1 MTTIADIAR
10 IAGVAKSTVSRYL
23 NGGSIGD
30 ATKLKIE
37 RVIKETGYVPNT
49 FAQSLKAK
57 KTSIIGT
64 VVPRLDS
71 FASARTLIGIDE
83 QLREAGCQMVIS
95 NTSQDEEREIE
106 SLYSFARQK
115 VAGIIL
121 LATKITDQHLEAF
134 KKIDIPII
142 LVGQKHQAVYSII
155 HQDYEAAKAMGKH
168 VLEKGHSKIA
178 YLGVT
183 PEDISVGVQR
193 RDGFKDAIS
202 SVDGCEV
209 RYFETGFGMG
219 DALKKATTIIEDF
232 NPSIIVCATD
242 NIALGVCKAAYVKGL
257 DIPKDLSVTG
267 FGGYEVTEYIH
278 PSLTTVKYEFKQA
291 GKTAAQKMLKLI
303 EGEAIEKITYIN
315 FELISR
321 GSVDSFIKHEL

>member
-37 RVIKETGYVPNT
+37 RVIRETGYVPNT

-71 FASARTLIGIDE
+71 YASARTLIGIDE
-83 QLREAGCQMVIS
+83 KLREVGCQMVIA
-95 NTSQDEEREIE
+95 NTSQDEVREIE

-121 LATKITDQHLEAF
+121 LATNITDQHLEAF
-134 KKIDIPII
+134 EKIDIPVL
-142 LVGQKHQAVYSII
+142 LVGQQHDAVYSII
-155 HQDYEAAKAMGKH
+155 HQDYEAAKAMANH
-168 VLEKGHSKIA
+168 IIEKGHRKIA

-183 PEDISVGVQR
+183 PIDISVGIQR
-193 RDGFKDAIS
+193 RNGFKDALANVS
-202 SVDGCEV
+202 GCEV
-209 RYFETGFGMG
+209 KYFETGFGMG
-219 DALKKATTIIEDF
+219 EALKQATNIIEDF

-242 NIALGVCKAAYVKGL
+242 NIALGACKAAYLKGL
-257 DIPKDLSVTG
+257 DIPKDISVTG

-278 PSLTTVKYEFKQA
+278 PSLTTIKYEFKEA
-291 GKTAAQKMLKLI
+291 GKMAAQQMLKLI
-303 EGEAIEKITYIN
+303 EGEQIEKITYSK
-315 FELISR
+315 FELIPR
-321 GSVDSFIKHEL
+321 GSVDRMINLGL

>member
-30 ATKLKIE
+30 ATKIKIE
-37 RVIKETGYVPNT
+37 RVIRETGYVPNT

-57 KTSIIGT
+57 RTGIIGT

-71 FASARTLIGIDE
+71 YASARTLIGIDE
-83 QLREAGCQMVIS
+83 QLRENGCQMVIA
-95 NTSQDEEREIE
+95 NTSQDEAREIE

-121 LATKITDQHLEAF
+121 LATNITDQHLEAF
-134 KKIDIPII
+134 EKIDIPVL
-142 LVGQKHQAVYSII
+142 LVGQQHDAVYSII

-168 VLEKGHSKIA
+168 ILDKGHRKIA

-183 PEDISVGVQR
+183 PKDISVGVQR
-193 RDGFKDAIS
+193 KNGFKDALANVS
-202 SVDGCEV
+202 GCEV
-209 RYFETGFGMG
+209 KYFETGFGMG
-219 DALKKATTIIEDF
+219 EALQQATAIIEDF
-232 NPSIIVCATD
+232 NPTIIVCATD
-242 NIALGVCKAAYVKGL
+242 NIALGACKAAYLKGL

-278 PSLTTVKYEFKQA
+278 PSLTTVKYEFKKA
-291 GKTAAQKMLKLI
+291 GKMAAKQMLKLI
-303 EGEAIEKITYIN
+303 DGEQIEKITFSN

-321 GSVDSFIKHEL
+321 GSVDRLINLGL

>member
-30 ATKLKIE
+30 ATKIKIE
-37 RVIKETGYVPNT
+37 RVIRETGYVPNT

-57 KTSIIGT
+57 RTGIIGT

-71 FASARTLIGIDE
+71 YASARTLIGIDE
-83 QLREAGCQMVIS
+83 QLRENGCQMVIA
-95 NTSQDEEREIE
+95 NTSQDEAREIE

-121 LATKITDQHLEAF
+121 LATNITDQHLEAF
-134 KKIDIPII
+134 EKIDIPVL
-142 LVGQKHQAVYSII
+142 LVGQQHDAVYSII

-168 VLEKGHSKIA
+168 ILDKGHRKIA

-183 PEDISVGVQR
+183 PKDISVGVQR
-193 RDGFKDAIS
+193 KNGFKDALANVS
-202 SVDGCEV
+202 GCEV
-209 RYFETGFGMG
+209 KYFETGFGMG
-219 DALKKATTIIEDF
+219 EALQQATAIIEDF
-232 NPSIIVCATD
+232 NPTIIVCATD
-242 NIALGVCKAAYVKGL
+242 NIALGACKAAYLKGL

-278 PSLTTVKYEFKQA
+278 PSLTTVKYEFKKA
-291 GKTAAQKMLKLI
+291 GKITAQQMLKLI
-303 EGEAIEKITYIN
+303 DGEQIEKITYSN

-321 GSVDSFIKHEL
+321 GSVDRLINLGL

>member
-37 RVIKETGYVPNT
+37 RVIRETGYVPNT

-71 FASARTLIGIDE
+71 YASARTLIGIDE
-83 QLREAGCQMVIS
+83 KLREVGCQMVIA
-95 NTSQDEEREIE
+95 NTSQDEVREIE

-121 LATKITDQHLEAF
+121 LATNITDQHLEAF
-134 KKIDIPII
+134 EKIDIPVL
-142 LVGQKHQAVYSII
+142 LVGQQHDAVYSII
-155 HQDYEAAKAMGKH
+155 HQDYEAAKAMANH
-168 VLEKGHSKIA
+168 IIEKGHRKIA

-183 PEDISVGVQR
+183 PKDISVGIQR
-193 RDGFKDAIS
+193 RNGFKDALANVS
-202 SVDGCEV
+202 GCEV
-209 RYFETGFGMG
+209 KYFETGFGMG
-219 DALKKATTIIEDF
+219 EALKQATTIIEDF

-242 NIALGVCKAAYVKGL
+242 NIALGACKAGYLKGL
-257 DIPKDLSVTG
+257 DIPKDISVTG

-278 PSLTTVKYEFKQA
+278 PSLTTIKYEFKEA
-291 GKTAAQKMLKLI
+291 GKMAAQQMLKLI
-303 EGEAIEKITYIN
+303 EGEQIEKITYSK
-315 FELISR
+315 FELIPR
-321 GSVDSFIKHEL
+321 GSVDRLINLGL

>member
-23 NGGSIGD
+23 NGGSIGE

-37 RVIKETGYVPNT
+37 RVIRETGYVPNT

-57 KTSIIGT
+57 RTSIIGT

-71 FASARTLIGIDE
+71 YASARTLIGIDE
-83 QLREAGCQMVIS
+83 HLREFGCQMVIA
-95 NTSQDEEREIE
+95 NTSQDEDREIE

-134 KKIDIPII
+134 EKIDIPIL
-142 LVGQKHQAVYSII
+142 LVGQQHDAVYSII

-168 VLEKGHSKIA
+168 ILEKGHRKIA

-183 PEDISVGVQR
+183 SKDISVGVQR
-193 RDGFKDAIS
+193 REGFKDALAN
-202 SVDGCEV
+202 VTGCEV
-209 RYFETGFGMG
+209 KYFETGFGMG
-219 DALKKATTIIEDF
+219 EALQQATAIIEDF

-242 NIALGVCKAAYVKGL
+242 NIALGACKAAYLKGL

-278 PSLTTVKYEFKQA
+278 PSLTTVKYEFKKA
-291 GKTAAQKMLKLI
+291 GKMAAQQMLKLI
-303 EGEAIEKITYIN
+303 EGEQIEKITFSN
-315 FELISR
+315 FKLISR
-321 GSVDSFIKHEL
+321 GSVDRLIKHGL